1 MLARLRSPC
10 ASLRSRR
17 SATVSV
23 ALWSN
28 FSSSSPRTG
37 PKRVAEKARPAV
49 VLDEY
54 GIERRPLPP
63 LGLDGRP
70 KKEHAAAPELSAG
83 GGALTAAGSGEA
95 SPELNG
101 TTNGL
106 SKEPRSLGRTSKA
119 RKKTKPAAKAP
130 DPVEDDEDAAPEASD
145 TGQDSP
151 LGRADM
157 TELEAAIRGNLAKYP
172 DALLLTQIG
181 SFFESYFE
189 QAKVVAKALAIKLT
203 SKSTKQGRQ
212 AFAGFPLAQLGKH
225 VSTLVQ
231 AGHKVVIVEEFK
243 EIGSTKIR
251 TTRKVTRVVTPGTGV
266 DEAFVS
272 LDQSNFVLAIGV
284 DAGTSLREEVGMA
297 YRDIST
303 GASFTRVSKLAT
315 LRDDIRLVQPKEIV
329 VDKRLHSSKLGAR
342 ILELLEG
349 ERTREGIMLSTVST
363 DAVPSSS
370 AAAATA
376 ATSQAENALLA
387 YLATTLVSTPIPRS
401 STTHID
407 PASVMQMD
415 AVTLQSLEIRES
427 LRGGIRG
434 SLLGTVKRTVTP
446 GGQRL
451 LTERLCN
458 PSTDIP
464 VVDARLDLVRA
475 FLERIPSV
483 RSYLRDLLRNLE
495 DTPRLLQ
502 RLAMR
507 RPTAAWDLLGLK
519 KTMRALEEI
528 RQDFDRAIP
537 QTAAEAAEI
546 GWTSAELGAVRRSL
560 EELGEYSE
568 LAAQIEDAI
577 DEEALTK
584 RAEDEER
591 KLAVTDEMGD
601 SAVLRESEESAKNLP
616 AEGLWGEDQPW
627 VIRPH
632 FSPTLSDLH
641 ETLASLRRK
650 GANLQHELRERYRSP
665 SLTLKNHIK
674 FGPGAHV
681 KVKDGVAL
689 LDADHALHAVLRT
702 NSTRLYVT
710 KEWSSLFRKITST
723 EEKIRT
729 FEAEAMQ
736 VLVARVLERYA
747 DLTRTGEALA
757 ELDVSMGFAELASE
771 QGWVRPVLDAS
782 RSLEISSG
790 RHPTVEQALLAQNR
804 LFHSNSIMMRHP
816 DDRPAAPSQIHVLTG
831 PNMAGK
837 STFLRQTALI
847 TVLAQA
853 GSYVPADSA
862 RIGVVDRLFS
872 RVGARDELDRDRS
885 TFMIEMDEAT
895 SILESATDRSLVLL
909 DELGRGTSPIDG
921 LAIAYAALEHLAHVN
936 RSRTLFATHYHRLG
950 NLLGI
955 DHEAC
960 RGTGEWEAVEFWCTD
975 VEESEFS
982 HRGGIPDAC
991 LDSTM
996 SGTSTQFDGG

>member
-1 MLARLRSPC
+1 MCS
-10 ASLRSRR
+10 
-17 SATVSV
+17 
-23 ALWSN
+23 
-28 FSSSSPRTG
+28 
-37 PKRVAEKARPAV
+37 
-49 VLDEY
+49 
-54 GIERRPLPP
+54 
-63 LGLDGRP
+63 
-70 KKEHAAAPELSAG
+70 
-83 GGALTAAGSGEA
+83 
-95 SPELNG
+95 
-101 TTNGL
+101 
-106 SKEPRSLGRTSKA
+106 
-119 RKKTKPAAKAP
+119 
-130 DPVEDDEDAAPEASD
+130 
-145 TGQDSP
+145 Q
-151 LGRADM
+151 
-157 TELEAAIRGNLAKYP
+157 
-172 DALLLTQIG
+172 
-181 SFFESYFE
+181 SYFE

-451 LTERLCN
+451 LTERLCQFHRCSRWSQIYVDAATLAGN

-507 RPTAAWDLLGLK
+507 RPNAAGDLLGLK

-627 VIRPH
+627 VIRP
-632 FSPTLSDLH
+632 
-641 ETLASLRRK
+641 
-650 GANLQHELRERYRSP
+650 Q
-665 SLTLKNHIK
+665 
-674 FGPGAHV
+674 
-681 KVKDGVAL
+681 
-689 LDADHALHAVLRT
+689 
-702 NSTRLYVT
+702 
-710 KEWSSLFRKITST
+710 
-723 EEKIRT
+723 
-729 FEAEAMQ
+729 
-736 VLVARVLERYA
+736 
-747 DLTRTGEALA
+747 
-757 ELDVSMGFAELASE
+757 
-771 QGWVRPVLDAS
+771 
-782 RSLEISSG
+782 
-790 RHPTVEQALLAQNR
+790 
-804 LFHSNSIMMRHP
+804 
-816 DDRPAAPSQIHVLTG
+816 
-831 PNMAGK
+831 
-837 STFLRQTALI
+837 
-847 TVLAQA
+847 
-853 GSYVPADSA
+853 
-862 RIGVVDRLFS
+862 
-872 RVGARDELDRDRS
+872 
-885 TFMIEMDEAT
+885 
-895 SILESATDRSLVLL
+895 
-909 DELGRGTSPIDG
+909 
-921 LAIAYAALEHLAHVN
+921 
-936 RSRTLFATHYHRLG
+936 
-950 NLLGI
+950 
-955 DHEAC
+955 
-960 RGTGEWEAVEFWCTD
+960 
-975 VEESEFS
+975 
-982 HRGGIPDAC
+982 
-991 LDSTM
+991 
-996 SGTSTQFDGG
+996 